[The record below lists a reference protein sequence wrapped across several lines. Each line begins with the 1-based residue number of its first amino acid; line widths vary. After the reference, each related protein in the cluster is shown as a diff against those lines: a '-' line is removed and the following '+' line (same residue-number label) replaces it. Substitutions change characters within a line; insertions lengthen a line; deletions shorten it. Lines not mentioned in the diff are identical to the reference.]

1 MLGLSL
7 LGGCTPSTGPS
18 PEKRLRGTAS
28 VVIGSYGQDRLT
40 EAVVREQEE
49 LVRLLEDD
57 FQLLH
62 PGVQFNLTLY
72 REDDI
77 PAELAA
83 RDRDG
88 LAPDLLL
95 VSGATAREL
104 FRQELSTAVAP
115 DPQLAKVLWSHVRER
130 IAIKGQQLV
139 GVPMLIEPQLG
150 CFNRSRIATSPPT
163 LAALEAASEQ
173 GIEVGMPINALDLYW
188 TVGALGANQALVRAT
203 WGTPLTAA
211 EQRSVLAWLEW
222 LQMANMRE
230 RVNFYSHQE
239 DLLQGLMEGQ
249 LDWITCRSTSLG
261 RLRKALGSRLGVA
274 ALPSGPGGPPTP
286 LLRYRM
292 WVFGR
297 NSSPRQQRIAEAF
310 TRFSLSPVMQRYL
323 TLHTQEMLP
332 VNREVS
338 MPTGGSPVL
347 QAMVTSELQS
357 RAADGMSN
365 QLRSGDP
372 RLEKVSALLMQLIFA
387 ERDPRQSRGEL
398 LTLLGGVP

>member
-1 MLGLSL
+1 MLGLCL
-7 LGGCTPSTGPS
+7 LGGCNPSTDPDH
-18 PEKRLRGTAS
+18 EKRLRGTAY

-40 EAVVREQEE
+40 EAVVEEQEE
-49 LVRLLEDD
+49 LVRLLEED
-57 FQLLH
+57 FQQLH
-62 PGVQFNLTLY
+62 PGVKLRLTLY

-77 PAELAA
+77 PTELAA

-95 VSGATAREL
+95 VSGTTAREL
-104 FRQELSTAVAP
+104 FRQKLSSAVAP
-115 DPQLAKVLWSHVRER
+115 DPQLTKVLWSHLQER
-130 IAIKGQQLV
+130 IAIKDQQLV
-139 GVPMLIEPQLG
+139 GVPMLIEPQLA
-150 CFNRSRIATSPPT
+150 CFNRNRIAKSPQT

-188 TVGALGANQALVRAT
+188 SVGALGANQALVRAT
-203 WGTPLTAA
+203 WGKPLTAA
-211 EQRSVLAWLEW
+211 ENQAVLAWLQW

-230 RVNFYSHQE
+230 RVNFYSQQE

-261 RLRKALGSRLGVA
+261 RLRNALGSRLGVA
-274 ALPSGPGGPPTP
+274 PLPSGPGGPPTP

-297 NSSPRQQRIAEAF
+297 NSSPGQQRIAEAF

-347 QAMVTSELQS
+347 QAMVTSEQQS

-365 QLRSGDP
+365 HLRSGDP
-372 RLEKVSALLMQLIFA
+372 RLERVSALLMQLIFA
-387 ERDPRQSRGEL
+387 ERAPSQTRGEL
-398 LTLLGGVP
+398 LKLLGGVP

>member
-1 MLGLSL
+1 MLGLCL
-7 LGGCTPSTGPS
+7 LTGCNLSTDPAQ
-18 PEKRLRGTAS
+18 EKRLRGTAY

-40 EAVVREQEE
+40 AAVVKEQEE
-49 LVRLLEDD
+49 LVRLLEED

-62 PGVQFNLTLY
+62 PGVKLKLTLY

-77 PAELAA
+77 PGELAA

-95 VSGATAREL
+95 VSGTTAREL
-104 FRQELSTAVAP
+104 FRQELSTAVEP
-115 DPQLAKVLWSHVRER
+115 DPQLNKVLWSHLRER
-130 IAIKGQQLV
+130 IAIKDQQLV
-139 GVPMLIEPQLG
+139 GVPMLIEPQLA
-150 CFNRSRIATSPPT
+150 CFNRDRISRSADT

-173 GIEVGMPINALDLYW
+173 GIEVGMPINTLDLYW

-203 WGTPLTAA
+203 WGKPLTAA
-211 EQRSVLAWLEW
+211 ENQSVLAWLEW

-230 RVNFYSHQE
+230 RINFYSHQE

-274 ALPSGPGGPPTP
+274 ALPSGPGGQPTP

-297 NSSPRQQRIAEAF
+297 NSSPGQKRIAEAF

-347 QAMVTSELQS
+347 QAMVTSEQQS

-372 RLEKVSALLMQLIFA
+372 RLEQVSALLRKLIFA
-387 ERDPRQSRGEL
+387 ESSPSQARGEL
-398 LTLLGGVP
+398 LKLLGGVR